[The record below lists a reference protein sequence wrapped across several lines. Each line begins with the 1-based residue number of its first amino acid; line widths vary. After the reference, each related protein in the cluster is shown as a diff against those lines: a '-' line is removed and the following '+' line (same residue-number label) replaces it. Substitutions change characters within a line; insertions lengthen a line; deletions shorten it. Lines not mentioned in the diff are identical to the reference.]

1 MKLVIISRIT
11 NYVALSIGDE
21 GIVAGAPA
29 ADNATSALISLLDKE
44 LYDPARHRVI
54 IAEQSISEAGIDL
67 SFHHVP
73 DPTNWNGVAIQRC
86 PTCRK
91 HFRTDLPHTCA
102 RTSRRRGM

>member
-1 MKLVIISRIT
+1 MKLVIISRVT

-21 GIVAGAPA
+21 GIVVGSPA
-29 ADNATSALISLLDKE
+29 TDSATSAMINLLDKE
-44 LYDPARHRVI
+44 LYDPARHKVI

-73 DPTNWNGVAIQRC
+73 DPTNWNGVVIQRC

-91 HFRTDLPHTCA
+91 HFRADLPHTCA
-102 RTSRRRGM
+102 RKPRRKSM

>member
-1 MKLVIISRIT
+1 MKLVILSRVT

-29 ADNATSALISLLDKE
+29 TDSATTALISLLDKE
-44 LYDPARHRVI
+44 LYDPARHKVI
-54 IAEQSISEAGIDL
+54 IAEQSISEDGIDL

-73 DPTNWNGVAIQRC
+73 DPTNWNGVLILPC

-91 HFRTDLPHTCA
+91 HFRTDQPHTCA
-102 RTSRRRGM
+102 RKPRRRGM

>member
-1 MKLVIISRIT
+1 MKLVIISRVT
-11 NYVALSIGDE
+11 NFVALSIGDE

-29 ADNATSALISLLDKE
+29 TDSATTALISLLDKE
-44 LYDPARHRVI
+44 LYDPARHRVL

-67 SFHHVP
+67 SFHHLA
-73 DPTNWNGVAIQRC
+73 DPTNWNGVLIQRC